1 MKDALID
8 PTTIVNQIT
17 GWIPNTD
24 PSIPIKYFPVYT
36 PIPNSARVCE
46 VVAQGGEFEVASPL
60 FWTSCADNIVAD
72 QWYYNT
78 QTLQFVVVPDPAP
91 VPNAPTSGTQ
101 TV

>member
-8 PTTIVNQIT
+8 PTTIVQVIT

-24 PSIPIKYFPVYT
+24 PTVSAKYLPVYT
-36 PIPNSARVCE
+36 PIENSARVAE
-46 VVAQGGEFEVASPL
+46 VVPQGGQFEVAAPL
-60 FWTSCADNIVAD
+60 FWTSCADTVVAD

-78 QTLQFVVVPDPAP
+78 VTFQIIVVPPPAP
-91 VPNAPTSGTQ
+91 WPGTTGTQ